1 MRSSQNKRAKVKEN
15 KIRDSNKVIILEKT
29 IKDQVMITDLK
40 KESIREVF
48 HFYKEPLKRIQNRKY
63 NY

>member
-29 IKDQVMITDLK
+29 IKDIAMKTDLK

-48 HFYKEPLKRIQNRKY
+48 YLN
-63 NY
+63 